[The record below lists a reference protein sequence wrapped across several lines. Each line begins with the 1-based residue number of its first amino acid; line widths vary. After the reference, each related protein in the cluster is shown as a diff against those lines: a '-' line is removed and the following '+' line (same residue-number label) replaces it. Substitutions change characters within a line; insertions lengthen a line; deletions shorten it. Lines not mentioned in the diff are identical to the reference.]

1 MLDTLTKYQKT
12 GNSTFALTIMIP
24 TWNNLK
30 YLKNCI
36 KSLQKN
42 STHKIQIIV
51 IVNEGKDGTKEWLE
65 KQNDIDFI
73 HSPSNL
79 GICYGLNCVRSMVRS
94 EYLVYVNDDM
104 YLLPN
109 WDVVILKEIEAIG
122 SKNFMLS
129 CTAIEPIDTGNPC
142 VVVKD
147 FGLDIEHFDEER
159 LLKEYKNLY
168 TNDWNG
174 STWPPTIVHV
184 DLWDLVGG
192 LSIEFSPGMYS
203 DPDFSKKLYEA
214 GVRNFKGLG
223 NSMVY
228 HFVSKSTKRIK
239 KNRGKRTF
247 LLKWGITSRTFSE
260 KFLKK
265 GKVYNGEIETIK
277 LDKKSVLI
285 NKLKKIISC

>member
-1 MLDTLTKYQKT
+1 
-12 GNSTFALTIMIP
+12 
-24 TWNNLK
+24 
-30 YLKNCI
+30 
-36 KSLQKN
+36 
-42 STHKIQIIV
+42 
-51 IVNEGKDGTKEWLE
+51 
-65 KQNDIDFI
+65 
-73 HSPSNL
+73 
-79 GICYGLNCVRSMVRS
+79 
-94 EYLVYVNDDM
+94 
-104 YLLPN
+104 
-109 WDVVILKEIEAIG
+109 
-122 SKNFMLS
+122 
-129 CTAIEPIDTGNPC
+129 
-142 VVVKD
+142 
-147 FGLDIEHFDEER
+147 
-159 LLKEYKNLY
+159 